1 MTDRPLPA
9 AQSPAL
15 AAAAAAA
22 AAEAAPFALTNP
34 QAAVRAASTTM
45 AGPSQALDAHAQQQQ
60 QQQQPADPAVQ
71 QAGNHVPATAVE
83 ASGPGGPTATAPF
96 LRDFSLVA
104 EAAKRAQV
112 SVMTRDLESVT
123 L

>member
-1 MTDRPLPA
+1 MADRPLSA

-15 AAAAAAA
+15 AAATA
-22 AAEAAPFALTNP
+22 AAEAAPFALKNP

-45 AGPSQALDAHAQQQQ
+45 AGPSQALDAQQQQ

-71 QAGNHVPATAVE
+71 QSGNHVPATTVE

>member
-1 MTDRPLPA
+1 MADRSLPA

-22 AAEAAPFALTNP
+22 EAAPFALKNP

-45 AGPSQALDAHAQQQQ
+45 AGPSQALDAQQQQ
-60 QQQQPADPAVQ
+60 QLADPAVQ
-71 QAGNHVPATAVE
+71 QSGNHVPATAVE